1 VKRRLGFLGF
11 LGLFVLLAGACTT
24 PAGDPPAPYDA
35 SVLGPGMR
43 LRDVQDPANGLAGQV
58 VNVSSVVVTAIDNF
72 DETKDGKSRGT
83 IYMQDVDIAGPLAGI
98 SLFSPTFV
106 PANLRLAPGD
116 VTDMNGQYVE
126 QQTIGTTVN
135 FAPAFLP
142 QMAKPTVEQRFETNL
157 PDPVV
162 IDLNDLNDFN
172 TGRRWLGMLVT
183 VQDVTVAHGPS
194 NDGSGR
200 VTAPFTSFVN
210 SPAVS
215 NELYDL
221 QAGAF
226 ADNTH
231 FKSITGLVTF
241 FFSLKIAPRSAAD
254 LVQ

>member
-1 VKRRLGFLGF
+1 MKRLGL
-11 LGLFVLLAGACTT
+11 LGLLALVAGACTT
-24 PAGDPPAPYDA
+24 PAGDSPAPYDA

-43 LRDVQDPANGLAGQV
+43 LRDVQDSANGLAGQV
-58 VNVSSVVVTAIDNF
+58 VDVTSTVVTAIDNF

-83 IYMQDVDIAGPLAGI
+83 VYLQDVDIAGPLAGI

-116 VTDMNGQYVE
+116 VVDMNGQYVE
-126 QQTIGTTVN
+126 QQTIGSTVN
-135 FAPAFLP
+135 FAPDFLP
-142 QMAKPTVEQRFETNL
+142 QMAKPTVQQRFETNL

-162 IDLNDLNDFN
+162 INVADLDNFA
-172 TGRRWLGMLVT
+172 TGRRWLGMLVQ

-194 NDGSGR
+194 ADTAGR
-200 VTAPFTSFVN
+200 VTAQFNSFVN
-210 SPAVS
+210 GAGIS

-221 QAGAF
+221 PAGSF
-226 ADNTH
+226 PDNTH

-241 FFSLKIAPRSAAD
+241 FFNLKIAPRSAAD